1 MLKLNKVNIVNYDL
15 WDADTGEADVVFKT
29 ANNLLLKAFSLDEF
43 SNNKEELVVL
53 SIFPKEIEV
62 VDLSTQNKCQN
73 ILDNFQIEL
82 IGDVEEFQSNEE
94 EGKFILVN
102 YQNILFLVFL
112 PDNEK
117 KFKVGDKVKVIG
129 RLDIEKHSL

>member
-1 MLKLNKVNIVNYDL
+1 MLKLNKVNIINYDL

-29 ANNLLLKAFSLDEF
+29 PNNLLLKAFSLDEF

-129 RLDIEKHSL
+129 RLDMEKHSL